1 MIMMRSEM
9 NMKILIIKGSP
20 HIKGSSNLLTSQFIK
35 GVQENHHEVTEF
47 DVAHHHI
54 APCLGCEHCGM
65 DGPCVQKDDMNEL
78 KELMLSHDVI
88 VFVSPLYYF
97 GISAQLKAAIDRIYS
112 FTMKLSSMHKKTVFI
127 CAAWNSSKRTMDAV
141 EAHYQALVDYMHFED
156 LGMILATGCGTPSM
170 TSHSAFMKQ
179 AYELGK
185 SID

>member
-1 MIMMRSEM
+1 MMRGEM

-78 KELMLSHDVI
+78 KELMLNVVCCFVDEI
-88 VFVSPLYYF
+88 V
-97 GISAQLKAAIDRIYS
+97 YS
-112 FTMKLSSMHKKTVFI
+112 NIQS
-127 CAAWNSSKRTMDAV
+127 NSNLHQELWFLDN
-141 EAHYQALVDYMHFED
+141 H
-156 LGMILATGCGTPSM
+156 C
-170 TSHSAFMKQ
+170 KQ
-179 AYELGK
+179 
-185 SID
+185 

>member
-1 MIMMRSEM
+1 MIMMRGEM

-97 GISAQLKAAIDRIYS
+97 GISA
-112 FTMKLSSMHKKTVFI
+112 
-127 CAAWNSSKRTMDAV
+127 
-141 EAHYQALVDYMHFED
+141 
-156 LGMILATGCGTPSM
+156 
-170 TSHSAFMKQ
+170 
-179 AYELGK
+179 
-185 SID
+185 